1 MTTILRKVNQLVKKL
16 LILFLTILIFLIKF
30 ITMNTKFNL
39 FAHSLYGPTH
49 SELVIPFSLQLNSY
63 SKVQH
68 KYEWMVVFS
77 IKSLFWEFG
86 FAVTKLDTIKM
97 KKFHNVNG
105 DEINYSEEPCTGQIT
120 SVPEKQI
127 GDE

>member
-1 MTTILRKVNQLVKKL
+1 MKTRL
-16 LILFLTILIFLIKF
+16 
-30 ITMNTKFNL
+30 NL
-39 FAHSLYGPTH
+39 FAQKLFGPTH
-49 SELVIPFSLQLNSY
+49 SEVVVPLSFQINKY

-68 KYEWMVVFS
+68 KYEWMIVFS
-77 IKSLFWEFG
+77 IKILFWEIG
-86 FAVTKLDTIKM
+86 FAVTKLDIVKM

-105 DEINYSEEPCTGQIT
+105 EDINYSEEPYMEQIT